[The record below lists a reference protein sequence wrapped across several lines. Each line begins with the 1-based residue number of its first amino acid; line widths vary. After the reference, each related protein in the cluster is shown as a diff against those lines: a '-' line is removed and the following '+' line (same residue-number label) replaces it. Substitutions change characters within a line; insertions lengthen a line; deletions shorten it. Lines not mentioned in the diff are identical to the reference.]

1 MRGCG
6 RMGELH
12 ILNHPLIQ
20 HKLTYIRDKT
30 TGTKQFREL
39 VNEVTMLMGLE
50 ITRHLPL
57 TTTTIE
63 TPVTTCES
71 NILTG
76 KNIGLI
82 PILRAG
88 LGMVDGMMQLL
99 PAARVGH
106 IGLYRD
112 PETFEPVE
120 YYIKLPSDISER
132 ILIVLD
138 PMLATGGSANDAID
152 SLKKRGA
159 KSIKL
164 MTIVAAPEGVELIKK
179 NHPDVDIYM
188 CALDE
193 KLDEKGYIV
202 P

>member
-50 ITRHLPL
+50 RTRHSTL

-63 TPVTTCES
+63 KTRTTCES

-76 KNIGLI
+76 KKIVLI
-82 PILRAG
+82 PILREG

-99 PAARVGH
+99 PAARVCH
-106 IGLYRD
+106 IGLYSD
-112 PETFEPVE
+112 PKTLEPVDS
-120 YYIKLPSDISER
+120 YLKLPSD
-132 ILIVLD
+132 V
-138 PMLATGGSANDAID
+138 
-152 SLKKRGA
+152 
-159 KSIKL
+159 
-164 MTIVAAPEGVELIKK
+164 
-179 NHPDVDIYM
+179 
-188 CALDE
+188 
-193 KLDEKGYIV
+193 
-202 P
+202 